1 MKKMIL
7 LMMLMV
13 GCSEPVEE
21 KVKTFYLIDPNVI
34 QYVLEFE
41 RDINSIGLKM
51 RNKNISFSVVLGR
64 LPRNMAGMAIGMMNE
79 YAVNIILDVDLW
91 DSLTRAEKK
100 ALVYHELSHDVF
112 GLEHN
117 TCDLMSGGLRAIT
130 DKMVE
135 ELLDTLTKQ
144 QNQLNI

>member
-1 MKKMIL
+1 MKRIVIL
-7 LMMLMV
+7 TMLLI

-34 QYVLEFE
+34 EYVLEYE
-41 RDINSIGLKM
+41 RDVKSIGLNLQ
-51 RNKNISFSVVLGR
+51 NKNISFSVMLGK
-64 LPRNMAGMAIGMMNE
+64 LPRNIAGMAIGMFNE

-91 DSLTRAEKK
+91 HSLSRAEKK

-112 GLEHN
+112 GLHHN
-117 TCDLMSGGLRAIT
+117 TCDLMSGSLRAIT
-130 DKMVE
+130 DEMVK

-144 QNQLNI
+144 QNK